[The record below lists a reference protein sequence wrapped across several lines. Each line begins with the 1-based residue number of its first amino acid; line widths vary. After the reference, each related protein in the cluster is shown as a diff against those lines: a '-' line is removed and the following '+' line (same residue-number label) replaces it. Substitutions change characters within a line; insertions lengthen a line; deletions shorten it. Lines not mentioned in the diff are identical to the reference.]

1 LHYRSTVF
9 VALVTNLFSI
19 FEVGSSFLFQ
29 VFSTLD
35 HSFADH
41 IELAE

>member
-1 LHYRSTVF
+1 LHYRLKAF

-29 VFSTLD
+29 VSSTQD
-35 HSFADH
+35 HSFVDH
-41 IELAE
+41 IELVE